1 LIFSTQLPNR
11 EHIYA
16 VYIRA
21 RLVAEGEVQQLA
33 ESRETPS
40 EVTTYNRQQFFW
52 IVQGSRGFKT
62 LAEDIGTT
70 KAEAVVDLI
79 FDSQVRET
87 NPSDRY
93 VIVSKEQSEYSNQ
106 IGSQLEAEATQI
118 RQKRSYVTSLLKS
131 TMAGDLRCNLL
142 AMSEPESNYM
152 VVRKLPRS
160 GTPEYEIAKASDWV
174 ASSLHGDG
182 REAVRDCLTRHIL
195 TQPAGLALGRTPAEL
210 LDKVHAELVTDSPRV
225 RSPNSATA
233 YPSSIGGRFLLELI
247 FQWTSKIIWPGPGE
261 EIWQD
266 VALFYLGAIA
276 SVQGY
281 PDGNKRAA
289 RMAYALTLLKARLPF
304 VAPNLALQSALI
316 QMNHTDQ
323 D

>member
-1 LIFSTQLPNR
+1 MQLPNH
-11 EHIYA
+11 EHNFG
-16 VYIRA
+16 VYTRSGSS
-21 RLVAEGEVQQLA
+21 AEDEVQQPA
-33 ESRETPS
+33 VSRETLS

-52 IVQGSRGFKT
+52 IVQGASGFKA
-62 LAEDIGTT
+62 LAEDIGTAKT
-70 KAEAVVDLI
+70 EIVVDLI

-93 VIVSKEQSEYSNQ
+93 ILVSNEQSDYSAQ
-106 IGSQLEAEATQI
+106 ISTQLEAESTQI
-118 RQKRSYVTSLLKS
+118 REKRRYITLLLKA
-131 TMAGDLRCNLL
+131 TMAGDLRYNLVG
-142 AMSEPESNYM
+142 MTEPESNY
-152 VVRKLPRS
+152 VALRNLPRS
-160 GTPEYEIAKASDWV
+160 GTPEHEIAKASDWV

-182 REAVRDCLTRHIL
+182 REAIRECLTHHVL

-210 LDKVHAELVTDSPRV
+210 LDKVHAELVPDSPRV
-225 RSPNSATA
+225 RSPNSGTG
-233 YPSSIGGRFLLELI
+233 YPSSIGGHFLLELI

-266 VALFYLGAIA
+266 VALFYFGAIA

-304 VAPNLALQSALI
+304 IAPNMALQSALV
-316 QMNHTDQ
+316 QMDRTDR